1 MVLMT
6 VMMLAEISGL
16 FQSDAFQ
23 VQYPPNAVG
32 GGTVVI
38 AVTGAGGATQARV
51 LSGEEPFISAV
62 RGSMNQWRFPDSAE
76 KRLVIVKFRRP
87 ELMSVGASKEEVPAP
102 AGGAGAF
109 PYPTAVTEPSFP
121 PNSLGDGSVVLK
133 LDLSSSGSI
142 EKVETVQGLGQ
153 LTDSGIEAVRQWSFQ
168 PARNSRGLAVPSEA
182 YVVLVYRA
190 PVLSP
195 SRPR

>member
-1 MVLMT
+1 MVLIT
-6 VMMLAEISGL
+6 VIMLAGLSGM
-16 FQSDAFQ
+16 FQSDAFH

-32 GGTVVI
+32 GGTVVL
-38 AVTGAGGATQARV
+38 AVTGAGSATQVRV
-51 LSGEEPFISAV
+51 LSGEEPFVSAL

-76 KRLVIVKFRRP
+76 KRLVIVKFRGP
-87 ELMSVGASKEEVPAP
+87 ELMSVGASEEAVPAP

-133 LDLSSSGSI
+133 LDISSSGSI
-142 EKVETVQGLGQ
+142 EKVEAVQGLGQ
-153 LTDSGIEAVRQWSFQ
+153 LTDSGIEAVRHWSFQ
-168 PARNSRGLAVPSEA
+168 PARDPRGRAVPSEA
-182 YVVLVYRA
+182 YVVLVFRA